1 MIVLALSVYDPSST
15 FEICKSVSFL
25 ALTQMKIAI
34 LDPASGIA
42 GDMFL
47 GALVDVGL
55 DKAWLERL
63 PSALGLSGVEVRI
76 ADVQRSQVHCI
87 KVDFEIPPQ
96 PHGRPVSEIHRLID
110 AVKIPEKVARSAHA
124 AFEAIAAVEA
134 AIHGVAPD
142 DLHLHEVGAVDAIL
156 DVVGSIW
163 GVELLG
169 IERIY
174 NTKVALGDGT
184 VKTAHGVLPV
194 PAPATIRL
202 LEGFN
207 VRHGPPGSGELTT
220 PTGAALLRVL
230 SKGAPPQE
238 YIPKQSGYGAG
249 TRDIHGQLNALR
261 IIVGEASVDQYD
273 HHHHH
278 HHHEHV
284 HTEHLH
290 VLSAD
295 IDDMSPEELAGAAEV
310 LRAEGA
316 LDVVLLHT
324 TMKKGRL
331 GTRVEALVQTSDLAR
346 LEEKIFLQFTTL
358 GVKTFDVVRNAL
370 ERESRLVRF
379 DGRDIRVK
387 VATLPDGTQRA
398 KPEFD
403 DLRRVAEETSRPLSE
418 IRSEVM
424 SAFNEAAPTSLSPRG
439 K

>member
-1 MIVLALSVYDPSST
+1 
-15 FEICKSVSFL
+15 
-25 ALTQMKIAI
+25 MKIAI

-63 PSALGLSGVEVRI
+63 PSTLGLTGIGVRI
-76 ADVQRSQVHCI
+76 ADVKRSGVRCA
-87 KVDFEIPPQ
+87 KVDFDIPPQ
-96 PHGRPVSEIHRLID
+96 PHGRAVSEIHRLID
-110 AVKIPEKVARSAHA
+110 SVKIPEKVARSAHA
-124 AFEAIAAVEA
+124 AFEAIAAIESE
-134 AIHGVAPD
+134 IHGVGPD
-142 DLHLHEVGAVDAIL
+142 ELHLHEVGAVDAIL
-156 DVVGSIW
+156 DIVGSIW
-163 GVELLG
+163 GVETLG
-169 IERIY
+169 IESIY
-174 NTKVALGDGT
+174 NTKVSLGDGT

-230 SKGAPPQE
+230 SNGPPPQE
-238 YIPKQSGYGAG
+238 YSPLRSGYGAG
-249 TRDIHGQLNALR
+249 TRDIQGQLNALR
-261 IIVGEASVDQYD
+261 IILGDAAVDHHD
-273 HHHHH
+273 HHHR
-278 HHHEHV
+278 EHV

-324 TMKKGRL
+324 TMKKGRV

-370 ERESRLVRF
+370 VRESRLVRF

-387 VATLPDGTQRA
+387 VATLPDGTRRA

-403 DLRRVAEETSRPLSE
+403 DLRRVAEETARPLSE

-424 SAFNEAAPTSLSPRG
+424 SALNEADLNSSAARG

>member
-1 MIVLALSVYDPSST
+1 
-15 FEICKSVSFL
+15 
-25 ALTQMKIAI
+25 MKIAV

-42 GDMFL
+42 GDMFI

-55 DKAWLERL
+55 DRAWLERL
-63 PSALGLSGVEVRI
+63 PSTLGLDGVGVRI
-76 ADVQRSQVHCI
+76 ADVQRSAVRCV
-87 KVDFEIPPQ
+87 KVDFDIPTQ
-96 PHGRPVSEIHRLID
+96 PHGRAVSEIHRLID
-110 AVKIPEKVARSAHA
+110 AVQLPEKVARLAHA
-124 AFEAIAAVEA
+124 AFEAIASIESE
-134 AIHGVAPD
+134 IHGVAPD

-163 GVELLG
+163 GVEQLG
-169 IERIY
+169 IEHIY
-174 NTKVALGDGT
+174 NTRVALGDGT

-230 SKGAPPQE
+230 SKGAPPRE
-238 YIPKQSGYGAG
+238 YSPLRSGYGAG

-261 IIVGEASVDQYD
+261 IILGEAALEHHD
-273 HHHHH
+273 HHHQ

-295 IDDMSPEELAGAAEV
+295 IDDMSPEELAGAADV
-310 LRAEGA
+310 MRAEGA
-316 LDVVLLHT
+316 LNVVLLHT

-331 GTRVEALVQTSDLAR
+331 GTRVEVLVRASDRAR

-370 ERESRLVRF
+370 VRESRLVRF

-403 DLRRVAEETSRPLSE
+403 DLRRVAEETARPLSE

-424 SAFNEAAPTSLSPRG
+424 SALSENGFSTTEARD

>member
-1 MIVLALSVYDPSST
+1 
-15 FEICKSVSFL
+15 
-25 ALTQMKIAI
+25 MKIAI

-55 DKAWLERL
+55 DKGWLQGL
-63 PSALGLSGVEVRI
+63 PSTLGLSGVGVRI
-76 ADVQRSQVHCI
+76 EDVKRSGVRCV
-87 KVDFEIPPQ
+87 KVDFDIPPQ
-96 PHGRPVSEIHRLID
+96 PHGRAVSEIHRLID
-110 AVKIPEKVARSAHA
+110 TLKIPEKVARSAHA
-124 AFEAIAAVEA
+124 AFEVIAGIEGE
-134 AIHGVAPD
+134 IHDVAPEE
-142 DLHLHEVGAVDAIL
+142 LHLHEVGAVDAIL
-156 DVVGSIW
+156 DIIGSIW
-163 GVELLG
+163 GVELVG

-174 NTKVALGDGT
+174 NTRVALGDGT
-184 VKTAHGVLPV
+184 VKTAHGLLPV

-207 VRHGPPGSGELTT
+207 VQHGPPASGELTT

-238 YIPKQSGYGAG
+238 YSPLRSGYGAG

-261 IIVGEASVDQYD
+261 IILGEATLERGDQD
-273 HHHHH
+273 HYHP
-278 HHHEHV
+278 EHV

-295 IDDMSPEELAGAAEV
+295 IDDMSPEELAGAADL

-324 TMKKGRL
+324 TMKKGRP
-331 GTRVEALVQTSDLAR
+331 GTRVEALVQSSDLAR
-346 LEEKIFLQFTTL
+346 LEEKIFLHFTTL
-358 GVKTFDVVRNAL
+358 GVKTFDVVRKAL
-370 ERESRLVRF
+370 ARESRLVRF
-379 DGRDIRVK
+379 DGHDIRVK

-403 DLRRVAEETSRPLSE
+403 DLRRVAEETARPLAE

-424 SAFNEAAPTSLSPRG
+424 NTLNEANLESSAARG

>member
-1 MIVLALSVYDPSST
+1 
-15 FEICKSVSFL
+15 
-25 ALTQMKIAI
+25 MKIAI
-34 LDPASGIA
+34 LDPTSGIA

-47 GALVDVGL
+47 GALIDVGL
-55 DKAWLERL
+55 DRAWLERL
-63 PSALGLSGVEVRI
+63 PSTLELSGVEARI
-76 ADVQRSQVHCI
+76 TDVQRSHVHCV
-87 KVDFEIPPQ
+87 KVDFDIPPQ
-96 PHGRPVSEIHRLID
+96 PHGRAVSEIHRLID
-110 AVKIPEKVARSAHA
+110 AVKIPGKVARSAHA
-124 AFEAIAAVEA
+124 AFEAIAAIESE
-134 AIHGVAPD
+134 IHGVAPD
-142 DLHLHEVGAVDAIL
+142 ELHLHEVGAVDAIL
-156 DVVGSIW
+156 DIIGSIW
-163 GVELLG
+163 GVEMLG
-169 IERIY
+169 IERLY

-184 VKTAHGVLPV
+184 AKTAHGILPV

-230 SKGAPPQE
+230 SKGEPPQE
-238 YIPKQSGYGAG
+238 YTPRKSGYGAG

-261 IIVGEASVDQYD
+261 IILGEAAVDQHD
-273 HHHHH
+273 HHHGHH
-278 HHHEHV
+278 SEHV

-295 IDDMSPEELAGAAEV
+295 IDDMSPEELAGAADV

-331 GTRVEALVQTSDLAR
+331 GTRVEALVQSSDLAR
-346 LEEKIFLQFTTL
+346 IEEKIFLQFTTL

-387 VATLPDGTQRA
+387 IATLPDGTQRA

-424 SAFNEAAPTSLSPRG
+424 NALSESDFPLTAVRG

>member
-1 MIVLALSVYDPSST
+1 
-15 FEICKSVSFL
+15 
-25 ALTQMKIAI
+25 MKIAI

-47 GALVDVGL
+47 GALVDIGL
-55 DKAWLERL
+55 DKAWLEQL
-63 PSALGLSGVEVRI
+63 PSTLGLPGVGVRI
-76 ADVQRSQVHCI
+76 RDVERSHVHCV

-96 PHGRPVSEIHRLID
+96 PHGRAVSEIHRMID

-124 AFEAIAAVEA
+124 AFDAIAAIES

-142 DLHLHEVGAVDAIL
+142 ELHLHEVGAVDAIL
-156 DVVGSIW
+156 DIVGSIW

-169 IERIY
+169 IERVY
-174 NTKVALGDGT
+174 NTKVSLGEGT

-220 PTGAALLRVL
+220 PTGAALLKVL
-230 SKGAPPQE
+230 SKGEPPHE
-238 YIPKQSGYGAG
+238 YRPSKSGYGAG

-261 IIVGEASVDQYD
+261 IILGEATADSRD
-273 HHHHH
+273 HSHR
-278 HHHEHV
+278 EHV

-295 IDDMSPEELAGAAEV
+295 IDDMSPEELAGSAEL
-310 LRAEGA
+310 LRTEGA

-331 GTRVEALVQTSDLAR
+331 GTRVEALVRDADRAR
-346 LEEKIFLQFTTL
+346 LEEKMFQSFTTL
-358 GVKTFDVVRNAL
+358 GVKTFDVVRSAL
-370 ERESRLVRF
+370 SRESKMVRL

-387 VATLPDGTQRA
+387 VATLPDGSKRA

-403 DLRRVAEETSRPLSE
+403 DLRRAAEETSRPLAE
-418 IRSEVM
+418 IRSEVL
-424 SAFNEAAPTSLSPRG
+424 SALGDSNGKHATPRG

>member
-1 MIVLALSVYDPSST
+1 
-15 FEICKSVSFL
+15 
-25 ALTQMKIAI
+25 MKIAI

-42 GDMFL
+42 GDMFIA
-47 GALVDVGL
+47 ALIDNGL

-63 PSALGLSGVEVRI
+63 PSTLGLDGVAVRI
-76 ADVQRSQVHCI
+76 ADVQRSGVHCV
-87 KVDFEIPPQ
+87 KVDFDIPPQ
-96 PHGRPVSEIHRLID
+96 PHGRAVSEIHRLID
-110 AVKIPEKVARSAHA
+110 AAKIPDKVSRSAHA

-142 DLHLHEVGAVDAIL
+142 DLHLHEVGSVDAIL
-156 DVVGSIW
+156 DIIGSIW
-163 GVELLG
+163 GIELLG
-169 IERIY
+169 VERIY

-184 VKTAHGVLPV
+184 VKTAHGILPV

-230 SKGAPPQE
+230 SKGAPPNE
-238 YIPKQSGYGAG
+238 YVPRRSGYGAG

-261 IIVGEASVDQYD
+261 IIVGEASIQEHD

-295 IDDMSPEELAGAAEV
+295 IDDMSPEELAGAADV

-370 ERESRLVRF
+370 VRESRMVRF

-387 VATLPDGTQRA
+387 VATLPDGRQRA

-403 DLRRVAEETSRPLSE
+403 DLRRVAEETARPLAE
-418 IRSEVM
+418 IRSQVM
-424 SAFNEAAPTSLSPRG
+424 HALSENGLDASSDARG
-439 K
+439 S

>member
-1 MIVLALSVYDPSST
+1 
-15 FEICKSVSFL
+15 
-25 ALTQMKIAI
+25 MKVAI

-63 PSALGLSGVEVRI
+63 PSALGLSGVGVRVV
-76 ADVQRSQVHCI
+76 DVQRSGVRCV
-87 KVDFEIPPQ
+87 KVDFDIPPQ
-96 PHGRPVSEIHRLID
+96 PHGRAVSEIHRLID
-110 AVKIPEKVARSAHA
+110 AVKIPEQVARSAHA
-124 AFEAIAAVEA
+124 AFEAIAAIES

-142 DLHLHEVGAVDAIL
+142 ELHLHEVGAVDAIL
-156 DVVGSIW
+156 DIVGSIW

-169 IERIY
+169 IERTY
-174 NTKVALGDGT
+174 NTKVSLGDGT
-184 VKTAHGVLPV
+184 VKTAHGLLPV

-220 PTGAALLRVL
+220 PTGAALLKVL
-230 SKGAPPQE
+230 SKGAPPHE
-238 YIPKQSGYGAG
+238 YRPLRSGYGAG

-261 IIVGEASVDQYD
+261 IILGEAAVD
-273 HHHHH
+273 HHDHH

-295 IDDMSPEELAGAAEV
+295 IDDMSPEELAGAADV

-331 GTRVEALVQTSDLAR
+331 GTRVEALVRTSDLPR
-346 LEEKIFLQFTTL
+346 LEEKIFLHFTTL

-370 ERESRLVRF
+370 ARESKMVRF
-379 DGRDIRVK
+379 DGRDFRVK
-387 VATLPDGTQRA
+387 VATLPDGSTRA

-403 DLRRVAEETSRPLSE
+403 DLRRVAEETSRPLAE
-418 IRSEVM
+418 IRSGVL
-424 SAFNEAAPTSLSPRG
+424 SALRDSNGRHATPGG

>member
-1 MIVLALSVYDPSST
+1 
-15 FEICKSVSFL
+15 
-25 ALTQMKIAI
+25 MKVAI

-63 PSALGLSGVEVRI
+63 PSTLGLSGVEVRI
-76 ADVQRSQVHCI
+76 KDVERSHVHCV

-96 PHGRPVSEIHRLID
+96 PHGRAVSEIHRMID

-124 AFEAIAAVEA
+124 AFDAIAAIES

-142 DLHLHEVGAVDAIL
+142 ELHLHEVGAVDAIL
-156 DVVGSIW
+156 DIVGSIW
-163 GVELLG
+163 GAELLG
-169 IERIY
+169 IERLY
-174 NTKVALGDGT
+174 NTKVSLGEGT

-220 PTGAALLRVL
+220 PTGAALLKVL
-230 SKGAPPQE
+230 SKGEPPHE
-238 YIPKQSGYGAG
+238 YRPLKSGYGAG

-261 IIVGEASVDQYD
+261 IILGEAAVDSRD

-278 HHHEHV
+278 HDEHV

-295 IDDMSPEELAGAAEV
+295 IDDMSPEELAGAADL
-310 LRAEGA
+310 LRTDGA

-331 GTRVEALVQTSDLAR
+331 GTRIEALVRGSDRAR
-346 LEEKIFLQFTTL
+346 LEEKIFQSFTTL
-358 GVKTFDVVRNAL
+358 GVKTFDVVRSAL
-370 ERESRLVRF
+370 ARESKTIRF

-387 VATLPDGTQRA
+387 VATLPDGSKRA

-403 DLRRVAEETSRPLSE
+403 DLRRVAEETSRPLAE
-418 IRSEVM
+418 IRSEVL
-424 SAFNEAAPTSLSPRG
+424 SALSDSNGKHATPRG

>member
-1 MIVLALSVYDPSST
+1 
-15 FEICKSVSFL
+15 
-25 ALTQMKIAI
+25 MKIAV

-42 GDMFL
+42 GDMFI
-47 GALVDVGL
+47 GALIDNGL

-63 PSALGLSGVEVRI
+63 PSALGLDRVRVRI
-76 ADVQRSQVHCI
+76 ADVERSGVRCV
-87 KVDFEIPPQ
+87 KVDFDIPEQ
-96 PHGRPVSEIHRLID
+96 PHGRAVSEIHRLID
-110 AVKIPEKVARSAHA
+110 AVKIPERVARSAHA
-124 AFEAIAAVEA
+124 AFEAIAAIEA
-134 AIHGVAPD
+134 AIHGVPPD
-142 DLHLHEVGAVDAIL
+142 QLHLHEVGAVDAIL

-163 GVELLG
+163 GVDMLG

-174 NTKVALGDGT
+174 NTRIALGDGT

-238 YIPKQSGYGAG
+238 YTPRSSGYGAG
-249 TRDIHGQLNALR
+249 IREIPGQLNALR
-261 IIVGEASVDQYD
+261 IIVGEAAVEGRE
-273 HHHHH
+273 HHHGGHQ
-278 HHHEHV
+278 HV

-295 IDDMSPEELAGAAEV
+295 IDDMSPEELAGAADI

-346 LEEKIFLQFTTL
+346 MEEKIFLQFTTL

-370 ERESRLVRF
+370 VRESRLVRF

-424 SAFNEAAPTSLSPRG
+424 TALNERG
-439 K
+439 FPASEARGE

>member
-1 MIVLALSVYDPSST
+1 
-15 FEICKSVSFL
+15 
-25 ALTQMKIAI
+25 MKIAI

-63 PSALGLSGVEVRI
+63 PSTLGLSGVTVRI
-76 ADVQRSQVHCI
+76 ADVQRSHVHCV

-96 PHGRPVSEIHRLID
+96 PHGRAVSEIHRLID
-110 AVKIPEKVARSAHA
+110 TLRIPENVGRSAHA
-124 AFEAIAAVEA
+124 AFEAIATIEG

-142 DLHLHEVGAVDAIL
+142 ELHLHEVGAVDAIL
-156 DVVGSIW
+156 DVIGSIW
-163 GVELLG
+163 GVEQLG
-169 IERIY
+169 IERVY
-174 NTKVALGDGT
+174 NTRVALGDGT

-207 VRHGPPGSGELTT
+207 VSHGPPGSGEITT
-220 PTGAALLRVL
+220 PTGAALVRVL

-238 YIPKQSGYGAG
+238 YTPRQSGYGAG
-249 TRDIHGQLNALR
+249 TRDIQGQLNALR
-261 IIVGEASVDQYD
+261 IILGEAAVDSHD
-273 HHHHH
+273 HHHHRQS
-278 HHHEHV
+278 EHV

-295 IDDMSPEELAGAAEV
+295 IDDMSPEELAGAADV

-331 GTRVEALVQTSDLAR
+331 GTRVEALVQTSDLSR

-370 ERESRLVRF
+370 VRKSRLVRF

-403 DLRRVAEETSRPLSE
+403 DLRRVAEETARPVAE

-424 SAFNEAAPTSLSPRG
+424 SALNETGIDSAAARG
-439 K
+439 R

>member
-1 MIVLALSVYDPSST
+1 
-15 FEICKSVSFL
+15 
-25 ALTQMKIAI
+25 MKIAI

-42 GDMFL
+42 GDMFI
-47 GALVDVGL
+47 GALVDNGL
-55 DKAWLERL
+55 DRAWLERL
-63 PSALGLSGVEVRI
+63 PSTLGLDGVGVRI
-76 ADVQRSQVHCI
+76 ADVQRSAVRCV
-87 KVDFEIPPQ
+87 KVDFDIPPQ
-96 PHGRPVSEIHRLID
+96 PHGRAVSEIHRLID
-110 AVKIPEKVARSAHA
+110 AVQVPDKVARSAHA
-124 AFEAIAAVEA
+124 AFEAIAAIES

-156 DVVGSIW
+156 DVIGSIW

-169 IERIY
+169 VERIY

-184 VKTAHGVLPV
+184 VKTAHGILPV

-230 SKGAPPQE
+230 SQGAPPHE
-238 YIPKQSGYGAG
+238 YIPRSSGYGAG

-261 IIVGEASVDQYD
+261 IIIGEANAEQHD

-278 HHHEHV
+278 HREHL

-295 IDDMSPEELAGAAEV
+295 IDDMSPEELAGAADV

-346 LEEKIFLQFTTL
+346 LEEKIFLQFTTI

-370 ERESRLVRF
+370 VRESRLVRF

-403 DLRRVAEETSRPLSE
+403 DLRRVAEETARPLAE

-424 SAFNEAAPTSLSPRG
+424 SALAENGLNASDARG
-439 K
+439 R

>member
-1 MIVLALSVYDPSST
+1 
-15 FEICKSVSFL
+15 
-25 ALTQMKIAI
+25 MKIAV

-63 PSALGLSGVEVRI
+63 PSTLGLSGVEVRI
-76 ADVQRSQVHCI
+76 TDVHRSHVHCV

-96 PHGRPVSEIHRLID
+96 PHGRAVSEIHRLID
-110 AVKIPEKVARSAHA
+110 AVKIPDKVARSAHA
-124 AFEAIAAVEA
+124 AFEAIAAIES
-134 AIHGVAPD
+134 AIHGVPPD
-142 DLHLHEVGAVDAIL
+142 QLHLHEVGAVDAIL
-156 DVVGSIW
+156 DIIGSIW
-163 GVELLG
+163 GVEMLG
-169 IERIY
+169 IERVY
-174 NTKVALGDGT
+174 NTKVSLGDGT

-238 YIPKQSGYGAG
+238 YSPRQSGYGAG

-261 IIVGEASVDQYD
+261 IIVGDATVDHHD
-273 HHHHH
+273 HHHS
-278 HHHEHV
+278 EHV

-295 IDDMSPEELAGAAEV
+295 IDDMSPEELAGAADV

-346 LEEKIFLQFTTL
+346 LEEKIFTQFTTL

-403 DLRRVAEETSRPLSE
+403 DLRRVAEETSRPLAE

-424 SAFNEAAPTSLSPRG
+424 NALSGADLGSPARR

>member
-1 MIVLALSVYDPSST
+1 
-15 FEICKSVSFL
+15 
-25 ALTQMKIAI
+25 MKVAI

-63 PSALGLSGVEVRI
+63 PSTLGLSGVEVRI
-76 ADVQRSQVHCI
+76 KDVERSHVHCV

-96 PHGRPVSEIHRLID
+96 PHGRAVSEIHRMID

-124 AFEAIAAVEA
+124 AFDAIAAIES

-142 DLHLHEVGAVDAIL
+142 ELHLHEVGAVDAIL
-156 DVVGSIW
+156 DIVGSIW
-163 GVELLG
+163 GAELLG
-169 IERIY
+169 IERLY
-174 NTKVALGDGT
+174 NTKVSLGEGT

-220 PTGAALLRVL
+220 PTGAALLKVL
-230 SKGAPPQE
+230 SKGEPPHE
-238 YIPKQSGYGAG
+238 YRPLKSGYGAG

-261 IIVGEASVDQYD
+261 IILGEAAVDSRD

-278 HHHEHV
+278 HDEHV

-295 IDDMSPEELAGAAEV
+295 IDDMSPEELAGAADL
-310 LRAEGA
+310 LRTDGA

-331 GTRVEALVQTSDLAR
+331 GTRIEALVRGSDRAR
-346 LEEKIFLQFTTL
+346 LEEKIFQSFTTL
-358 GVKTFDVVRNAL
+358 GVKTFDVVRSAL
-370 ERESRLVRF
+370 ARESKTIRF

-387 VATLPDGTQRA
+387 VATLPDGSKRA

-403 DLRRVAEETSRPLSE
+403 DLRRVAEETSRPVAE
-418 IRSEVM
+418 IRSEVL
-424 SAFNEAAPTSLSPRG
+424 SALSDSNGKHATPRG

>member
-1 MIVLALSVYDPSST
+1 
-15 FEICKSVSFL
+15 
-25 ALTQMKIAI
+25 
-34 LDPASGIA
+34 
-42 GDMFL
+42 MFL
-47 GALVDVGL
+47 GALVDIGL
-55 DKAWLERL
+55 DKAWLEQL
-63 PSALGLSGVEVRI
+63 PSALGLPGVEVRI
-76 ADVQRSQVHCI
+76 RDVERSHVHCV

-96 PHGRPVSEIHRLID
+96 PHGRAVSEIHRMID

-124 AFEAIAAVEA
+124 AFDAIAAIES

-142 DLHLHEVGAVDAIL
+142 ELHLHEVGAVDAIL
-156 DVVGSIW
+156 DIVGSIW

-169 IERIY
+169 IEHIY
-174 NTKVALGDGT
+174 NTKVSLGEGT

-220 PTGAALLRVL
+220 PTGAALLKVL
-230 SKGAPPQE
+230 SKGEPPHE
-238 YIPKQSGYGAG
+238 YRPSKSGYGAG

-261 IIVGEASVDQYD
+261 IILGEATAGGHD
-273 HHHHH
+273 HSHR
-278 HHHEHV
+278 EHV

-295 IDDMSPEELAGAAEV
+295 IDDMSPEELAGSAEL
-310 LRAEGA
+310 LRTEGA

-331 GTRVEALVQTSDLAR
+331 GTRVEALVRDVDRAR
-346 LEEKIFLQFTTL
+346 LEEMMFQSFTTL
-358 GVKTFDVVRNAL
+358 GVKTFDVVRSAL
-370 ERESRLVRF
+370 SRESKMVRL

-387 VATLPDGTQRA
+387 VATLPDGSKRA

-403 DLRRVAEETSRPLSE
+403 DLRRAAEETSRPLAE
-418 IRSEVM
+418 IRSEVL
-424 SAFNEAAPTSLSPRG
+424 SALGDSNGKHATPRG

>member
-1 MIVLALSVYDPSST
+1 
-15 FEICKSVSFL
+15 
-25 ALTQMKIAI
+25 MKIAI

-63 PSALGLSGVEVRI
+63 PSTLGLNDVRVRI
-76 ADVQRSQVHCI
+76 EDVQRSGVRCV
-87 KVDFEIPPQ
+87 KVDFDIPPQ
-96 PHGRPVSEIHRLID
+96 PHGRAVSEIHRLID
-110 AVKIPEKVARSAHA
+110 TLKIPERVARSAHA
-124 AFEAIAAVEA
+124 AFEVIATIEA

-142 DLHLHEVGAVDAIL
+142 ELHLHEVGAVDAIL
-156 DVVGSIW
+156 DIIGSIW
-163 GVELLG
+163 GVEQVG
-169 IERIY
+169 IQRIY

-184 VKTAHGVLPV
+184 VKTAHGLLPV

-238 YIPKQSGYGAG
+238 YSPLRSGYGAG

-261 IIVGEASVDQYD
+261 IILGEATLDQGD
-273 HHHHH
+273 HAH
-278 HHHEHV
+278 HHHEHM

-295 IDDMSPEELAGAAEV
+295 IDDMSPEELAGAADV

-331 GTRVEALVQTSDLAR
+331 GTRVEALVQSSDLAR

-358 GVKTFDVVRNAL
+358 GVKTFDVVRKAL
-370 ERESRLVRF
+370 MRESRLVRF

-387 VATLPDGTQRA
+387 VATLPDGSRRA

-403 DLRRVAEETSRPLSE
+403 DLRRVAEETSRPLAE

-424 SAFNEAAPTSLSPRG
+424 NTLNETNLESPTARG

>member
-1 MIVLALSVYDPSST
+1 
-15 FEICKSVSFL
+15 
-25 ALTQMKIAI
+25 MKIAI

-63 PSALGLSGVEVRI
+63 PSALDLSGVGVRI

-96 PHGRPVSEIHRLID
+96 PHGRAVSEIHRLID
-110 AVKIPEKVARSAHA
+110 AVKIPEKVARSVHA
-124 AFEAIAAVEA
+124 AFEAIAAIES

-156 DVVGSIW
+156 DIVGSIW

-169 IERIY
+169 IERLY

-184 VKTAHGVLPV
+184 VKTAHGMLPV

-238 YIPKQSGYGAG
+238 YVPKQSGYGAG

-261 IIVGEASVDQYD
+261 IIVGEASVDQHD
-273 HHHHH
+273 HHR
-278 HHHEHV
+278 HEHV

-370 ERESRLVRF
+370 ERESHLVRF

-403 DLRRVAEETSRPLSE
+403 DLRRVAEETSRPLAE
-418 IRSEVM
+418 VRSEVM
-424 SAFNEAAPTSLSPRG
+424 SAFNKIDSDSLSAREKNESRPGAFSARG

>member
-1 MIVLALSVYDPSST
+1 
-15 FEICKSVSFL
+15 
-25 ALTQMKIAI
+25 MKIAI

-42 GDMFL
+42 GDMFI
-47 GALVDVGL
+47 GALVDNGL

-63 PSALGLSGVEVRI
+63 PTTLGLTGVNVRI
-76 ADVQRSQVHCI
+76 ADVQRAGVRCV
-87 KVDFEIPPQ
+87 KVDFDIPPQ
-96 PHGRPVSEIHRLID
+96 PHGRAVSEIHRLID

-124 AFEAIAAVEA
+124 AFEAIAAIES

-156 DVVGSIW
+156 DVIGSVW

-184 VKTAHGVLPV
+184 VKTAHGILPV

-230 SKGAPPQE
+230 SKGAPPAE
-238 YIPKQSGYGAG
+238 YIPRRSGYGAG

-261 IIVGEASVDQYD
+261 IIVGDAALDQHD
-273 HHHHH
+273 HHH

-295 IDDMSPEELAGAAEV
+295 IDDMSPEELAGAADL

-370 ERESRLVRF
+370 VRESRLVRY

-403 DLRRVAEETSRPLSE
+403 DLRRVAEETARPLAE
-418 IRSEVM
+418 IRSEVL
-424 SAFNEAAPTSLSPRG
+424 SALSENGVNTSDARG

>member
-1 MIVLALSVYDPSST
+1 
-15 FEICKSVSFL
+15 
-25 ALTQMKIAI
+25 MKIAI

-76 ADVQRSQVHCI
+76 ADVQRSHVHCV

-96 PHGRPVSEIHRLID
+96 PHGRAVSEIHRLID

-124 AFEAIAAVEA
+124 AFEAIATIEG

-142 DLHLHEVGAVDAIL
+142 ELHLHEVGAVDAIL

-163 GVELLG
+163 GAELLG

-230 SKGAPPQE
+230 SKGAPPEE
-238 YIPKQSGYGAG
+238 YSPRQSGYGAG

-261 IIVGEASVDQYD
+261 IILGESTVD
-273 HHHHH
+273 HHDQHH

-295 IDDMSPEELAGAAEV
+295 IDDMSPEELAGAADM

-370 ERESRLVRF
+370 VRESRLVRF

-403 DLRRVAEETSRPLSE
+403 DLRRVAEETARPLAE

-424 SAFNEAAPTSLSPRG
+424 SALNEIGLSSPAARG

>member
-1 MIVLALSVYDPSST
+1 
-15 FEICKSVSFL
+15 
-25 ALTQMKIAI
+25 MKIAV
-34 LDPASGIA
+34 LDPVSGIA

-55 DKAWLERL
+55 DKGWLERL
-63 PSALGLSGVEVRI
+63 PSTLGLSGVDVRI
-76 ADVQRSQVHCI
+76 ADVQRSHVHCV
-87 KVDFEIPPQ
+87 KVDFDIPPQ
-96 PHGRPVSEIHRLID
+96 PHGRAVSEIHRLID
-110 AVKIPEKVARSAHA
+110 AVKIPDKVARSAHA
-124 AFEAIAAVEA
+124 AFEAIAAIESE
-134 AIHGVAPD
+134 IHGVAPD
-142 DLHLHEVGAVDAIL
+142 ELHLHEVGAVDAIL
-156 DVVGSIW
+156 DIIGSIW
-163 GVELLG
+163 GVEMLG

-174 NTKVALGDGT
+174 NTKVSLGDGT

-238 YIPKQSGYGAG
+238 YKPLRSGYGAG
-249 TRDIHGQLNALR
+249 TRDIHGQLHALR
-261 IIVGEASVDQYD
+261 IILGEATLDQGDHD
-273 HHHHH
+273 HHHR
-278 HHHEHV
+278 EHV
-284 HTEHLH
+284 HIEHLH

-295 IDDMSPEELAGAAEV
+295 IDDMSPEELAGAADL
-310 LRAEGA
+310 LRADGA

-331 GTRVEALVQTSDLAR
+331 GTRVEALVQSSDLAR

-358 GVKTFDVVRNAL
+358 AVKTFDVVRNAL

-387 VATLPDGTQRA
+387 IATLPDGTQRA

-403 DLRRVAEETSRPLSE
+403 DLRRVAGETARPLGE
-418 IRSEVM
+418 LRAEVRK
-424 SAFNEAAPTSLSPRG
+424 AANVAD
-439 K
+439 